1 MCQSLG
7 VPLFIVYSYLS
18 VIILSLII
26 SFSVLLKN
34 PKHPLNRNA
43 FYFIFILG
51 LWTAVDLARWTVRDV
66 QENYLFFR
74 LSYLINLFFLFF
86 LFFSYKVVGEKLS
99 RRKKTVLALPALA
112 TVFAMAGNFGIGQV
126 DAVTCAY
133 QLGWL
138 IFPSIFICLTYSVW
152 ASVILLKKY
161 HHPLVHYKTK
171 LQIRTLIF
179 TIMVTIL
186 WGIAYQVV
194 DIFNAARAWNIE
206 ISPYLILGNLFF
218 LAMIVFNIIEYDLFD
233 FDIPP
238 RKWFAFS
245 IISVI
250 FFGMFFLA
258 LTPMV
263 YAILLIF
270 YLVVI
275 WVFWGKGNVQ

>member
-1 MCQSLG
+1 
-7 VPLFIVYSYLS
+7 
-18 VIILSLII
+18 
-26 SFSVLLKN
+26 
-34 PKHPLNRNA
+34 
-43 FYFIFILG
+43 
-51 LWTAVDLARWTVRDV
+51 
-66 QENYLFFR
+66 
-74 LSYLINLFFLFF
+74 
-86 LFFSYKVVGEKLS
+86 
-99 RRKKTVLALPALA
+99 
-112 TVFAMAGNFGIGQV
+112 
-126 DAVTCAY
+126 
-133 QLGWL
+133 
-138 IFPSIFICLTYSVW
+138 
-152 ASVILLKKY
+152 
-161 HHPLVHYKTK
+161 
-171 LQIRTLIF
+171 
-179 TIMVTIL
+179 MVTIL